1 MSATTTPT
9 GTETWTIDPSH
20 SSVEFSVK
28 HMMFATVRGRFST
41 FSGTI
46 TLPDGD
52 PAKGSVEV
60 TIAADSIDTRD
71 EKRDEHLRSNDFF
84 GAGENPQITFR
95 STSVEAKGGNRY
107 AITGDLTIRGVT
119 KQVVLDATLNG
130 QGVNPWG
137 ATVAGWSAET
147 KIDRKEFGV
156 NWNAA
161 IEGGGFLVGEDVK
174 IHLELEVAKQ
184 A

>member
-1 MSATTTPT
+1 MSTTTTT
-9 GTETWTIDPSH
+9 GAEVWAIDPSH
-20 SSVEFSVK
+20 SAVEFSVK

-41 FSGTI
+41 FSGTLTI
-46 TLPDGD
+46 PDGD
-52 PAKGSVEV
+52 PSRGSVEV
-60 TIAADSIDTRD
+60 SIDADSIDTRD

-84 GAGENPQITFR
+84 GAGDDPQITFR
-95 STSVEAKGGNRY
+95 STSVAAKGKDHY
-107 AITGDLTIRGVT
+107 AVTGDLTIRGVT
-119 KQVVLDATLNG
+119 KQVVLDATFNG

-147 KIDRKEFGV
+147 KVDRKDFGV

-161 IEGGGFLVGEDVK
+161 LESGGFLVGDDVK

>member
-1 MSATTTPT
+1 MSATTTT
-9 GTETWTIDPSH
+9 GAEVWSIDPSH
-20 SSVEFSVK
+20 SAVEFSVK

-46 TLPDGD
+46 TMPDGD
-52 PAKGSVEV
+52 PSRASVVVE
-60 TIAADSIDTRD
+60 IDADSIDTRD

-84 GAGENPQITFR
+84 GAGDNPKITFR
-95 STSVEAKGGNRY
+95 STSVQAKGKDRY
-107 AITGDLTIRGVT
+107 EVTGDLTIRGVT
-119 KQVVLDATLNG
+119 KPVVLDATFNG

-137 ATVAGWSAET
+137 VTVAGWSAEG

-161 IEGGGFLVGEDVK
+161 LESGGFLVGDEVK
-174 IHLELEVAKQ
+174 IHIELEVAKQ